1 MVDAGT
7 GDGRYPLHV
16 ARARA
21 DTLTIGLDAS
31 SDALAYAARRIV
43 RERLPNLLLLREPV
57 EGLSLECVAD
67 EVTVHF
73 PWGSLLRGA
82 LAEDESVF
90 AAICRLPRSGGV
102 LTLML
107 SVTARDGRAPLDDRD
122 VARVRRAYRSG
133 GLVLADQRAVTRADV
148 DVARSSWGKR
158 LGVGGTRAGL
168 LLRFVRD
175 SGPA

>member
-1 MVDAGT
+1 
-7 GDGRYPLHV
+7 V

-31 SDALAYAARRIV
+31 ADALAYAARRAV
-43 RERLPNLLLLREPV
+43 RERLPNLLLLREPI
-57 EGLSLECVAD
+57 ESLALESVAD

-73 PWGSLLRGA
+73 PWGSLLRGS
-82 LAEDESVF
+82 LAEDERVF
-90 AAICRLPRSGGV
+90 AAICRLPRPGGA
-102 LTLML
+102 LMLML
-107 SVTARDGRAPLDDRD
+107 SLTARDGRAPLDDRD
-122 VARVRRAYRSG
+122 IARIRRAYRSG

-158 LGVGGTRAGL
+158 LGVGGTRPGL

-175 SGPA
+175 SAAV

>member
-1 MVDAGT
+1 M
-7 GDGRYPLHV
+7 

-31 SDALAYAARRIV
+31 ADALAYAARRSM
-43 RERLPNLLLLREPV
+43 REALPNLVLLREPI
-57 EGLSLECVAD
+57 ETLALTAVAD

-82 LAEDESVF
+82 LVEDETVF
-90 AAICRLPRSGGV
+90 DALCRLPRPSGA

-107 SVTARDGRAPLDDRD
+107 SVTARDGRAPLTEGD
-122 VARVRRAYRSG
+122 VARVTRAYLSRG
-133 GLVLADQRAVTRADV
+133 FLVADDRPVTRSDV
-148 DVARSSWGKR
+148 DAARSSWGKR
-158 LGVGGTRAGL
+158 LDVGGTRPGR

-175 SGPA
+175 SASW